1 MVNDLTKGKTSRVI
15 LYFSLPLFISV
26 IFQQMYSIADSVIA
40 GRFAGEAALASVGA
54 SYPITNIFNAI
65 AVGCNIGC
73 GVVISQL
80 FGAGKYKK
88 VKTAVYTSLI
98 SSLVISVVLT
108 VLGIMLTPSLM
119 KLINTPEDIFT
130 DSALYLKI
138 YIAGFTFLFLYNIA
152 NGVFASLGNSK
163 IPLYFLIFSS
173 VTNVVLDYIF
183 VAHFNMGVSGVAW
196 ATFIAQGVAGVMS
209 VLTLLYHLKS
219 LKCDEKAEIFSFEML
234 KSISKISIPSVLQ
247 QSFVSVGNVF
257 IQGEINSY
265 GSAVIAGY
273 SAAIKLNT
281 FAVNSLVTFGN
292 SVSSFTAQNVGAM
305 QYKRIK
311 EGFKSGAVLSIITA
325 IIFSVVYVVFSETLI
340 GVFMEGD
347 KSVLAL
353 TTGKQFLIIV
363 EPFLCFI
370 GFKVVCDGVL
380 RGTGNMKYFMFAT
393 FADLVLRVILAFIFS
408 HFFGAVGIWL
418 SWPIGWGLAVV
429 LSFAFYRNV
438 VKGLGIRNMLM
449 VDYLIIYVDFIINV
463 IWQDNFYLSDI

>member
-1 MVNDLTKGKTSRVI
+1 MVNDLTKGKTSKVI

-26 IFQQMYSIADSVIA
+26 VFQQMYSIADSVIA

-73 GVVISQL
+73 GVIISQL
-80 FGAGKYKK
+80 FGASKYRK

-108 VLGIMLTPSLM
+108 VLGILLTPKLM
-119 KLINTPEDIFT
+119 ELINTPEDIFS

-173 VTNVVLDYIF
+173 VTNVILDYIF
-183 VAHFNMGVSGVAW
+183 VAYFNMDVSGVAW

-219 LKCDEKAEIFSFEML
+219 LKTDEKAEIFSFEML
-234 KSISKISIPSVLQ
+234 KQISKISIPSVLQ

-292 SVSSFTAQNVGAM
+292 SVSSFTAQNVGAK

-311 EGFKSGAVLSIITA
+311 EGLKSGALLSIVTA

-408 HFFGAVGIWL
+408 DLCGSIGIWL

-429 LSFAFYRNV
+429 LSFAFYKRV
-438 VKGLGIRNMLM
+438 VKEIGNRK
-449 VDYLIIYVDFIINV
+449 
-463 IWQDNFYLSDI
+463 

>member
-1 MVNDLTKGKTSRVI
+1 MVNDLTKGKTSKVI

-80 FGAGKYKK
+80 FGAGKYRK

-108 VLGIMLTPSLM
+108 VFGILLTPKLM
-119 KLINTPEDIFT
+119 ELINTPEDIFS

-138 YIAGFTFLFLYNIA
+138 YIAGFTFLFLYNVA

-173 VTNVVLDYIF
+173 VTNVILDYIF
-183 VAHFNMGVSGVAW
+183 VVYFNMGVSGVAW

-209 VLTLLYHLKS
+209 VATLLYHLKL
-219 LKCDEKAEIFSFEML
+219 LKTEKKAEIFSLEML
-234 KSISKISIPSVLQ
+234 KRISKISIPSVLQ
-247 QSFVSVGNVF
+247 QSFVSIGNVF

-292 SVSSFTAQNVGAM
+292 SVSSFTAQNVGAG
-305 QYKRIK
+305 QFKRIK

-325 IIFSVVYVVFSETLI
+325 IVFSVVYVAFSEILI
-340 GVFMEGD
+340 GVFMEDD

-363 EPFLCFI
+363 EPFLCMI

-408 HFFGAVGIWL
+408 PIFGAVGIWL

-438 VKGLGIRNMLM
+438 VKGLGNRK
-449 VDYLIIYVDFIINV
+449 
-463 IWQDNFYLSDI
+463 

>member
-1 MVNDLTKGKTSRVI
+1 MVNDLTKGKTSKVI

-80 FGAGKYKK
+80 FGAGKYRK

-108 VLGIMLTPSLM
+108 VLGILLTPKLM
-119 KLINTPEDIFT
+119 ELINTPEDIFS

-138 YIAGFTFLFLYNIA
+138 YIAGFTFLFLYNIT

-173 VTNVVLDYIF
+173 VTNVVLDYVF
-183 VAHFNMGVSGVAW
+183 VAYFNMGVSGVAW
-196 ATFIAQGVAGVMS
+196 ATFIAQGIAGVMS

-219 LKCDEKAEIFSFEML
+219 LKTDEKSEIFSFEML
-234 KSISKISIPSVLQ
+234 KQISKISIPSVLQ

-325 IIFSVVYVVFSETLI
+325 IVFSVVYVAFSETLI

-429 LSFAFYRNV
+429 LSFAFYKRV
-438 VKGLGIRNMLM
+438 VKGFRN
-449 VDYLIIYVDFIINV
+449 
-463 IWQDNFYLSDI
+463 

>member
-1 MVNDLTKGKTSRVI
+1 MVNDLTKGKTSKVI

-80 FGAGKYKK
+80 FGAGKYRK

-108 VLGIMLTPSLM
+108 VLGILLTPKLM
-119 KLINTPEDIFT
+119 ELINTPEDIFS

-173 VTNVVLDYIF
+173 VTNVILDYIF
-183 VAHFNMGVSGVAW
+183 VAYFNMGVSGVAW
-196 ATFIAQGVAGVMS
+196 ATFIAQGIAGVMS

-219 LKCDEKAEIFSFEML
+219 LKTDEKAEIFSFEML
-234 KSISKISIPSVLQ
+234 KQISKISIPSVLQ

-325 IIFSVVYVVFSETLI
+325 IVFSVVYVAFSETLI

-429 LSFAFYRNV
+429 LSFAFYKRV
-438 VKGLGIRNMLM
+438 VKGFRN
-449 VDYLIIYVDFIINV
+449 
-463 IWQDNFYLSDI
+463 

>member
-119 KLINTPEDIFT
+119 KLINTPEDIFS

-173 VTNVVLDYIF
+173 VTNVVLDYVF

-219 LKCDEKAEIFSFEML
+219 LKTDEKAEIFSFEML

-325 IIFSVVYVVFSETLI
+325 IIFSVVYVAFSETLI

-429 LSFAFYRNV
+429 LSFAFYKKV
-438 VKGLGIRNMLM
+438 IKFLEIRN
-449 VDYLIIYVDFIINV
+449 
-463 IWQDNFYLSDI
+463 

>member
-1 MVNDLTKGKTSRVI
+1 MVNDLTKGKTSKVI

-80 FGAGKYKK
+80 FGAGKYRK

-108 VLGIMLTPSLM
+108 AFGILLTPKLM
-119 KLINTPEDIFT
+119 ELINTPEDIFS

-173 VTNVVLDYIF
+173 VTNVVLDYAF
-183 VAHFNMGVSGVAW
+183 VARFNMGVSGVAW
-196 ATFIAQGVAGVMS
+196 ATFIAQGIAGVMS
-209 VLTLLYHLKS
+209 VITLLYHLKS
-219 LKCDEKAEIFSFEML
+219 LKIDEKAEIFSFEML

-325 IIFSVVYVVFSETLI
+325 IIFSVVYVAFSETLI

-429 LSFAFYRNV
+429 LSFAFYKRV
-438 VKGLGIRNMLM
+438 VKGFRN
-449 VDYLIIYVDFIINV
+449 
-463 IWQDNFYLSDI
+463 

>member
-1 MVNDLTKGKTSRVI
+1 MVNDLTKGKTSKVI

-80 FGAGKYKK
+80 FGAGKYRK

-98 SSLVISVVLT
+98 SSLMISVVLT
-108 VLGIMLTPSLM
+108 VFGILLTPKLM
-119 KLINTPEDIFT
+119 ELINTPEDIFS

-138 YIAGFTFLFLYNIA
+138 YIAGFTFLFLYNVA

-173 VTNVVLDYIF
+173 VTNVILDYIF
-183 VAHFNMGVSGVAW
+183 VVYFNMGVSGVAW

-209 VLTLLYHLKS
+209 VATLLYHLKS
-219 LKCDEKAEIFSFEML
+219 LKTEKKAEIFSLEML
-234 KSISKISIPSVLQ
+234 KRISKISIPSVLQ
-247 QSFVSVGNVF
+247 QSFVSIGNVF

-292 SVSSFTAQNVGAM
+292 SVSSFTAQNVGAG
-305 QYKRIK
+305 QFKRIK

-325 IIFSVVYVVFSETLI
+325 IVFSVVYVAFSEILI

-363 EPFLCFI
+363 EPFLCMI

-408 HFFGAVGIWL
+408 PIFGAVGIWL

-429 LSFAFYRNV
+429 LSFVFYRNV
-438 VKGLGIRNMLM
+438 VKGLGIRK
-449 VDYLIIYVDFIINV
+449 
-463 IWQDNFYLSDI
+463 

>member
-1 MVNDLTKGKTSRVI
+1 MVNDLTKGKTSKVI

-80 FGAGKYKK
+80 FGAGKYRK

-108 VLGIMLTPSLM
+108 AFGILLTPKLM
-119 KLINTPEDIFT
+119 ELINTPEDIFS

-173 VTNVVLDYIF
+173 VTNVILDYVF
-183 VAHFNMGVSGVAW
+183 VAYFNMGVSGVAW
-196 ATFIAQGVAGVMS
+196 ATFIAQGIAGVMS

-219 LKCDEKAEIFSFEML
+219 LKTDEKSEIFSFEML
-234 KSISKISIPSVLQ
+234 KQISKISIPSVLQ

-325 IIFSVVYVVFSETLI
+325 IIFSVVYVAFSETLI

-353 TTGKQFLIIV
+353 TTGKRFLIIV

-438 VKGLGIRNMLM
+438 VKGLGNRK
-449 VDYLIIYVDFIINV
+449 
-463 IWQDNFYLSDI
+463 

>member
-1 MVNDLTKGKTSRVI
+1 MVNDLTKGKTSKVI
-15 LYFSLPLFISV
+15 FNFSIPLFISV

-40 GRFAGEAALASVGA
+40 GRFAGEEALASVGA

-88 VKTAVYTSLI
+88 VKTAVSTSI
-98 SSLVISVVLT
+98 IASVVISVVLT
-108 VLGIMLTPSLM
+108 VGGILLTPSLM
-119 KLINTPEDIFT
+119 RIINTPENIFN

-138 YIAGFTFLFLYNIA
+138 YIGGFTFLFLYNIA

-173 VTNVVLDYIF
+173 VSNVILDYIF
-183 VAHFNMGVSGVAW
+183 VAHLNMGVSGVAW
-196 ATFIAQGVAGVMS
+196 ATFIAQGVAGV
-209 VLTLLYHLKS
+209 LAILALLYHLKS
-219 LKCDEKAEIFSFEML
+219 LQTDGKAEVFSFEML
-234 KSISKISIPSVLQ
+234 KKISRISIPSVLQ

-292 SVSSFTAQNVGAM
+292 SVSSFTAQNVGAKR
-305 QYKRIK
+305 YERIK
-311 EGFKSGAVLSIITA
+311 EGLKSGAVLSIITA
-325 IIFSVVYVVFSETLI
+325 LLFTAVYVSFSETLI

-347 KSVLAL
+347 KSTLAL
-353 TTGKQFLIIV
+353 ETGKQFLIIV
-363 EPFLCFI
+363 EPFLCAI
-370 GFKVVCDGVL
+370 ALKVVCDGVL
-380 RGTGNMKYFMFAT
+380 RGTGNMTYFMIAT

-408 HFFGAVGIWL
+408 GLWGAVGIWL
-418 SWPIGWGLAVV
+418 SWPIGWLLAVA
-429 LSFAFYRNV
+429 LSFLFYKKV
-438 VKGLGIRNMLM
+438 VKGLGIRK
-449 VDYLIIYVDFIINV
+449 
-463 IWQDNFYLSDI
+463 Q

>member
-108 VLGIMLTPSLM
+108 VLGIILTPSLM
-119 KLINTPEDIFT
+119 KLINTPEDIFS

-173 VTNVVLDYIF
+173 VTNVVLDYVF

-219 LKCDEKAEIFSFEML
+219 LKTDEKAEIFSFEML

-429 LSFAFYRNV
+429 LSFAFYKKV
-438 VKGLGIRNMLM
+438 IKFLEIRN
-449 VDYLIIYVDFIINV
+449 
-463 IWQDNFYLSDI
+463 

>member
-1 MVNDLTKGKTSRVI
+1 MVNDLTKGKTSKVI

-80 FGAGKYKK
+80 FGAGKYRK

-108 VLGIMLTPSLM
+108 VFGILLTPKLM
-119 KLINTPEDIFT
+119 ELINTPEDIFS

-138 YIAGFTFLFLYNIA
+138 YIAGFTFLFLYNVA

-173 VTNVVLDYIF
+173 VTNVILDYIF
-183 VAHFNMGVSGVAW
+183 VVYFNMGVSGVAW

-209 VLTLLYHLKS
+209 VATLLYHLKS
-219 LKCDEKAEIFSFEML
+219 LKTEKKAEIFSLEML
-234 KSISKISIPSVLQ
+234 KRISKISIPSVLQ
-247 QSFVSVGNVF
+247 QSFVSIGNVF

-292 SVSSFTAQNVGAM
+292 SVSSFTAQNVGAG
-305 QYKRIK
+305 QFKRIK

-325 IIFSVVYVVFSETLI
+325 IVFSVVYVAFSEILI
-340 GVFMEGD
+340 GVFMESD

-363 EPFLCFI
+363 EPFLCMI

-393 FADLVLRVILAFIFS
+393 FADLVLRVILAFVFS
-408 HFFGAVGIWL
+408 PIFGAVGIWL

-438 VKGLGIRNMLM
+438 VKGLGNR
-449 VDYLIIYVDFIINV
+449 
-463 IWQDNFYLSDI
+463 S

>member
-1 MVNDLTKGKTSRVI
+1 MVNDLTKGKTSKVI

-80 FGAGKYKK
+80 FGAGKYRK

-108 VLGIMLTPSLM
+108 VLGILLTPKLM
-119 KLINTPEDIFT
+119 ELINTPEDIFS

-173 VTNVVLDYIF
+173 VTNVNLDYIF
-183 VAHFNMGVSGVAW
+183 VAYFNMGVSGVAW
-196 ATFIAQGVAGVMS
+196 ATFIAQGIAGVMS

-219 LKCDEKAEIFSFEML
+219 LKTDEKAEIFSFEML
-234 KSISKISIPSVLQ
+234 KQISKISIPSVLQ

-311 EGFKSGAVLSIITA
+311 EGFKSGAALSIITA
-325 IIFSVVYVVFSETLI
+325 IVFSVIYVAFSETLI

-429 LSFAFYRNV
+429 LSFAFYKRV
-438 VKGLGIRNMLM
+438 VKGFRN
-449 VDYLIIYVDFIINV
+449 
-463 IWQDNFYLSDI
+463 

>member
-80 FGAGKYKK
+80 FGAGKYRK

-98 SSLVISVVLT
+98 SSLIISVVLT
-108 VLGIMLTPSLM
+108 AFGILLTPKLM
-119 KLINTPEDIFT
+119 ELINTPEDIFSG
-130 DSALYLKI
+130 SALYLKI

-173 VTNVVLDYIF
+173 VTNVILDYVF
-183 VAHFNMGVSGVAW
+183 VAHFNMGVAGVAW
-196 ATFIAQGVAGVMS
+196 ATFIAQGIAGVMS
-209 VLTLLYHLKS
+209 VLTLLYHLKL
-219 LKCDEKAEIFSFEML
+219 LKTDEKAEIFSFEML
-234 KSISKISIPSVLQ
+234 KNISKISIPSVLQ

-325 IIFSVVYVVFSETLI
+325 IIFSVVYVASSETLI

-438 VKGLGIRNMLM
+438 VKGLGNRN
-449 VDYLIIYVDFIINV
+449 
-463 IWQDNFYLSDI
+463 

>member
-88 VKTAVYTSLI
+88 MKTAVYTSLI

-108 VLGIMLTPSLM
+108 VLGIILTPSLM
-119 KLINTPEDIFT
+119 KLINTPEDIFS

-173 VTNVVLDYIF
+173 VTNVVLDYVF

-219 LKCDEKAEIFSFEML
+219 LKTDEKAEIFSFEML

-325 IIFSVVYVVFSETLI
+325 IIFSVVYVAFSETLI

-418 SWPIGWGLAVV
+418 SWPIGWGIAVV
-429 LSFAFYRNV
+429 LSFAFYKKV
-438 VKGLGIRNMLM
+438 VKVLEIRN
-449 VDYLIIYVDFIINV
+449 
-463 IWQDNFYLSDI
+463 

>member
-1 MVNDLTKGKTSRVI
+1 MVNDLTKGKTSKVI

-80 FGAGKYKK
+80 FGAGKYRK

-98 SSLVISVVLT
+98 SSLVISIVLT
-108 VLGIMLTPSLM
+108 VFGVLLTPKLM
-119 KLINTPEDIFT
+119 ELINTPEDIFF

-173 VTNVVLDYIF
+173 VTNVILDYIF
-183 VAHFNMGVSGVAW
+183 VACFNMGVSGVAW
-196 ATFIAQGVAGVMS
+196 ATFIAQGIAGVMS

-219 LKCDEKAEIFSFEML
+219 LKTDEKAEIFSFEML
-234 KSISKISIPSVLQ
+234 KQISKISIPSVLQ

-325 IIFSVVYVVFSETLI
+325 IIFSVVYVAFSETLI

-429 LSFAFYRNV
+429 LSFLFYKKV
-438 VKGLGIRNMLM
+438 VRGLGSRK
-449 VDYLIIYVDFIINV
+449 
-463 IWQDNFYLSDI
+463 

>member
-1 MVNDLTKGKTSRVI
+1 MVNDLTKGKTGKVI
-15 LYFSLPLFISV
+15 LNFSIPLFISV
-26 IFQQMYSIADSVIA
+26 VFQQMYNIADSVIA
-40 GRFAGEAALASVGA
+40 GRFAGEAALAAVGA

-80 FGAGKYKK
+80 FGAGKYKR
-88 VKTAVYTSLI
+88 VKTAVSTSLI
-98 SSLVISVVLT
+98 TSVVISAVLT
-108 VLGIMLTPSLM
+108 VSGILLTPTLM
-119 KLINTPEDIFT
+119 ELINTPDDIFS

-138 YIAGFTFLFLYNIA
+138 YIGGFIFLFLYNIA
-152 NGVFASLGNSK
+152 KGVFASLGNSK

-173 VTNVVLDYIF
+173 VANVILDYVF
-183 VAHFNMGVSGVAW
+183 VAIFEMGVGGVAW
-196 ATFIAQGVAGVMS
+196 ATFIAQGIAGVMS
-209 VLTLLYHLKS
+209 VVTLLYHLKS
-219 LKCDEKAEIFSFEML
+219 LKTDEKAEIFSFEML
-234 KSISKISIPSVLQ
+234 KQISKISIPSVLQ

-325 IIFSVVYVVFSETLI
+325 IVFSVVYVAFSETLI

-429 LSFAFYRNV
+429 LSFAFYKRV
-438 VKGLGIRNMLM
+438 VKGFRN
-449 VDYLIIYVDFIINV
+449 
-463 IWQDNFYLSDI
+463 

>member
-1 MVNDLTKGKTSRVI
+1 MVNDLTKGKTSKVI

-80 FGAGKYKK
+80 FGAGKYRK

-108 VLGIMLTPSLM
+108 VFGILLTPKLM
-119 KLINTPEDIFT
+119 ELINTPEDIFS

-138 YIAGFTFLFLYNIA
+138 YIAGFTFLFLYNVA

-173 VTNVVLDYIF
+173 VTNVILDYIF
-183 VAHFNMGVSGVAW
+183 VVYFNMGVSGVAW

-209 VLTLLYHLKS
+209 VATLLYHLKS
-219 LKCDEKAEIFSFEML
+219 LKTEKKAEIFSLEML
-234 KSISKISIPSVLQ
+234 KRISKISIPSVLQ
-247 QSFVSVGNVF
+247 QSFVSIGNVF

-292 SVSSFTAQNVGAM
+292 SVSSFTAQNVGAG
-305 QYKRIK
+305 QFKRIK

-325 IIFSVVYVVFSETLI
+325 IVFSVVYVAFSEILI

-363 EPFLCFI
+363 EPFLCMI

-408 HFFGAVGIWL
+408 PIFGAVGIWL

-429 LSFAFYRNV
+429 LSFVFYRNV
-438 VKGLGIRNMLM
+438 VKGLGNRN
-449 VDYLIIYVDFIINV
+449 
-463 IWQDNFYLSDI
+463 

>member
-1 MVNDLTKGKTSRVI
+1 MVNDLTKGKTSKVI

-80 FGAGKYKK
+80 FGAGKYRK

-108 VLGIMLTPSLM
+108 AFGILLTPKLM
-119 KLINTPEDIFT
+119 ELINTPEDIFS

-173 VTNVVLDYIF
+173 VTNVILDYVF
-183 VAHFNMGVSGVAW
+183 VVYFNMGVGGVAW
-196 ATFIAQGVAGVMS
+196 ATFIAQGIAGVMS

-219 LKCDEKAEIFSFEML
+219 LKNDEKAEIFSFEML
-234 KSISKISIPSVLQ
+234 KQISKISIPSVLQ

-325 IIFSVVYVVFSETLI
+325 IVFSVVYVAFSETLI

-438 VKGLGIRNMLM
+438 VKGLGNRK
-449 VDYLIIYVDFIINV
+449 
-463 IWQDNFYLSDI
+463 

>member
-1 MVNDLTKGKTSRVI
+1 MVNDLTKGKTSKVI

-80 FGAGKYKK
+80 FGAGKYRK

-108 VLGIMLTPSLM
+108 AFGILLTPKLM
-119 KLINTPEDIFT
+119 ELINTPEDIFS

-173 VTNVVLDYIF
+173 VTNVILDYVF
-183 VAHFNMGVSGVAW
+183 VVYFNMGVSGVAW
-196 ATFIAQGVAGVMS
+196 ATFIAQGIAGVMS

-219 LKCDEKAEIFSFEML
+219 LKTDEKSEIFSFEML
-234 KSISKISIPSVLQ
+234 KQISKISIPSVLQ

-325 IIFSVVYVVFSETLI
+325 IIFSVVYVAFSETLI
-340 GVFMEGD
+340 GVFMEGE

-429 LSFAFYRNV
+429 LSFAFYKRV
-438 VKGLGIRNMLM
+438 VKGFRN
-449 VDYLIIYVDFIINV
+449 
-463 IWQDNFYLSDI
+463 

>member
-1 MVNDLTKGKTSRVI
+1 MVNDLTKGKTSKVI

-80 FGAGKYKK
+80 FGAGKYRK

-108 VLGIMLTPSLM
+108 VLGILLTPKLM
-119 KLINTPEDIFT
+119 ELINTPEDIFS

-173 VTNVVLDYIF
+173 VTNVILDYIF
-183 VAHFNMGVSGVAW
+183 VAYFNMGVSGVAW
-196 ATFIAQGVAGVMS
+196 ATFIAQGIAGVMS

-219 LKCDEKAEIFSFEML
+219 LKTDGKSEIFSFEML
-234 KSISKISIPSVLQ
+234 KQISKISIPSVLQ

-325 IIFSVVYVVFSETLI
+325 IVFSVVYVAFSETLI

-438 VKGLGIRNMLM
+438 VKGVGNRK
-449 VDYLIIYVDFIINV
+449 
-463 IWQDNFYLSDI
+463 

>member
-1 MVNDLTKGKTSRVI
+1 MVNDLTKGKTSKVI

-80 FGAGKYKK
+80 FGAGKYRK

-108 VLGIMLTPSLM
+108 VLGILLTPKLM
-119 KLINTPEDIFT
+119 ELINTPEDIFS

-138 YIAGFTFLFLYNIA
+138 YIAGFTFLFLYNIT

-173 VTNVVLDYIF
+173 VTNVVLDYVF
-183 VAHFNMGVSGVAW
+183 VAYFNMGVSGVAW
-196 ATFIAQGVAGVMS
+196 ATFIAQGIAGVMS

-219 LKCDEKAEIFSFEML
+219 LKTDEKSEIFSFEML
-234 KSISKISIPSVLQ
+234 KQISKISIPSVLQ

-325 IIFSVVYVVFSETLI
+325 IVFSVVYVAFSETLI

-393 FADLVLRVILAFIFS
+393 FADLVFRVILAFIFS

-429 LSFAFYRNV
+429 LSFAFYKRV
-438 VKGLGIRNMLM
+438 VKGFRN
-449 VDYLIIYVDFIINV
+449 
-463 IWQDNFYLSDI
+463 

>member
-80 FGAGKYKK
+80 FGAGKYRK

-108 VLGIMLTPSLM
+108 VLGIILTPSLM
-119 KLINTPEDIFT
+119 KLINTPEDIFS

-173 VTNVVLDYIF
+173 VTNVVLDYVF

-219 LKCDEKAEIFSFEML
+219 LKTDEKAEIFSFEML

-429 LSFAFYRNV
+429 LSFAFYKKV
-438 VKGLGIRNMLM
+438 VRGLGSRK
-449 VDYLIIYVDFIINV
+449 
-463 IWQDNFYLSDI
+463 

>member
-40 GRFAGEAALASVGA
+40 GLFAGEAALASVGA

-80 FGAGKYKK
+80 FGAGKYRK
-88 VKTAVYTSLI
+88 VKTAVFTSLI
-98 SSLVISVVLT
+98 SSLIISVVLT
-108 VLGIMLTPSLM
+108 AFGILLTPKLM
-119 KLINTPEDIFT
+119 ELINTPEDIFSG
-130 DSALYLKI
+130 SALYLKI

-173 VTNVVLDYIF
+173 VTNVILDYVF
-183 VAHFNMGVSGVAW
+183 VAHFNMGVAGVAW
-196 ATFIAQGVAGVMS
+196 ATFIAQGIAGVMS

-219 LKCDEKAEIFSFEML
+219 LKTDEKAEIFSFEML
-234 KSISKISIPSVLQ
+234 KNISKISIPSVLQ

-311 EGFKSGAVLSIITA
+311 EGFKSGAFLSIITA
-325 IIFSVVYVVFSETLI
+325 IIFSVVYVAFSEMLI
-340 GVFMEGD
+340 GIFMEGD
-347 KSVLAL
+347 KSILAL

-393 FADLVLRVILAFIFS
+393 FADLVLRVILAFVFS

-429 LSFAFYRNV
+429 LSFAFYKKV
-438 VKGLGIRNMLM
+438 VKVLEIRN
-449 VDYLIIYVDFIINV
+449 
-463 IWQDNFYLSDI
+463 

>member
-1 MVNDLTKGKTSRVI
+1 MVNDLTKGKTSKVI
-15 LYFSLPLFISV
+15 LNFSIPLFISV
-26 IFQQMYSIADSVIA
+26 VFQQMYSIADSVIA

-88 VKTAVYTSLI
+88 VKTAVSTSI
-98 SSLVISVVLT
+98 IASVVISIVLT
-108 VLGIMLTPSLM
+108 VSGILLTPSLM
-119 KLINTPEDIFT
+119 RLINTPQNIFE
-130 DSALYLKI
+130 DSALYLEI

-173 VTNVVLDYIF
+173 VTNVILDYVF
-183 VAHFNMGVSGVAW
+183 VAHLNMGVSGVAW
-196 ATFIAQGVAGVMS
+196 ATFIAQGVAGVFA
-209 VLTLLYHLKS
+209 VLALIYHLKS
-219 LKCDEKAEIFSFEML
+219 LQTDGKAKIFSFDML
-234 KSISKISIPSVLQ
+234 KKISRISIPSVLQ

-292 SVSSFTAQNVGAM
+292 SVSSFTAQNVGAKK
-305 QYKRIK
+305 YERIK
-311 EGFKSGAVLSIITA
+311 EGLKSGAVLSIVTA
-325 IIFSVVYVVFSETLI
+325 LLFTFVYVAFSETLI

-347 KSVLAL
+347 KSALAL
-353 TTGKQFLIIV
+353 ETGKQFLIIV
-363 EPFLCFI
+363 EPFLCAI
-370 GFKVVCDGVL
+370 GLKVVCDGVL
-380 RGTGNMKYFMFAT
+380 RGTGNMTYFMIAT

-408 HFFGAVGIWL
+408 HFFGAVGIWM
-418 SWPIGWGLAVV
+418 SWPIGWLLAVF
-429 LSFAFYRNV
+429 LSFVFYKKV
-438 VKGLGIRNMLM
+438 VKGLSVKKL
-449 VDYLIIYVDFIINV
+449 
-463 IWQDNFYLSDI
+463 

>member
-1 MVNDLTKGKTSRVI
+1 MVNDLTKGKTSKVI

-80 FGAGKYKK
+80 FGAGKYRK

-108 VLGIMLTPSLM
+108 AFGILLTPKLM
-119 KLINTPEDIFT
+119 ELINTPEDIFS

-138 YIAGFTFLFLYNIA
+138 YIAGFTFLFLYNIT

-183 VAHFNMGVSGVAW
+183 VAYFKMGVSGVAW
-196 ATFIAQGVAGVMS
+196 ATFIAQGIAGVMS

-219 LKCDEKAEIFSFEML
+219 LKTDEKSEIFSFEML
-234 KSISKISIPSVLQ
+234 KQISKISIPSVLQ

-325 IIFSVVYVVFSETLI
+325 IVFSVVYVAFSETFI

-393 FADLVLRVILAFIFS
+393 FADLVFRVILAFIFS

-429 LSFAFYRNV
+429 LSFAFYKRV
-438 VKGLGIRNMLM
+438 VKGFRN
-449 VDYLIIYVDFIINV
+449 
-463 IWQDNFYLSDI
+463 

>member
-1 MVNDLTKGKTSRVI
+1 MVNDLTKGKTSKVI

-80 FGAGKYKK
+80 FGAGKYRK

-108 VLGIMLTPSLM
+108 VFGILLTPKLM
-119 KLINTPEDIFT
+119 ELINTPEDIFS

-138 YIAGFTFLFLYNIA
+138 YIAGFTFLFLYNFA

-173 VTNVVLDYIF
+173 VTNVILDYIF
-183 VAHFNMGVSGVAW
+183 VVYFNMGVSGVAW

-209 VLTLLYHLKS
+209 VATLLYHLKS
-219 LKCDEKAEIFSFEML
+219 LKTEKKAEIFSLEML
-234 KSISKISIPSVLQ
+234 KRISKISIPSVLQ
-247 QSFVSVGNVF
+247 QSFVSIGNVF

-292 SVSSFTAQNVGAM
+292 SVSSFTAQNVGAG
-305 QYKRIK
+305 QFKRIK

-325 IIFSVVYVVFSETLI
+325 IVFSVVYVAFSEILI
-340 GVFMEGD
+340 GVFMESD

-363 EPFLCFI
+363 EPFLCMI

-393 FADLVLRVILAFIFS
+393 FADLVLRVILAFVFS
-408 HFFGAVGIWL
+408 PIFGAVGIWL

-438 VKGLGIRNMLM
+438 VKGLGNR
-449 VDYLIIYVDFIINV
+449 
-463 IWQDNFYLSDI
+463 S

>member
-1 MVNDLTKGKTSRVI
+1 MVNDLTKGKTSKVI

-80 FGAGKYKK
+80 FGAGKYRK

-108 VLGIMLTPSLM
+108 VLGILLTPKLM
-119 KLINTPEDIFT
+119 ELINTPEDIFS

-173 VTNVVLDYIF
+173 VTNVILDYIF
-183 VAHFNMGVSGVAW
+183 VAYFNMGVSGVAW
-196 ATFIAQGVAGVMS
+196 ATFIAQGIAGVMS
-209 VLTLLYHLKS
+209 VLILLYHLKS
-219 LKCDEKAEIFSFEML
+219 LKTDEKSEILSFEML
-234 KSISKISIPSVLQ
+234 KQISKISIPSVLQ

-325 IIFSVVYVVFSETLI
+325 IVFSVVYVAFSETLI

-380 RGTGNMKYFMFAT
+380 RGTGNMKKFMFAT

-438 VKGLGIRNMLM
+438 VKGLGNGK
-449 VDYLIIYVDFIINV
+449 
-463 IWQDNFYLSDI
+463 

>member
-1 MVNDLTKGKTSRVI
+1 
-15 LYFSLPLFISV
+15 
-26 IFQQMYSIADSVIA
+26 
-40 GRFAGEAALASVGA
+40 
-54 SYPITNIFNAI
+54 
-65 AVGCNIGC
+65 
-73 GVVISQL
+73 
-80 FGAGKYKK
+80 
-88 VKTAVYTSLI
+88 
-98 SSLVISVVLT
+98 
-108 VLGIMLTPSLM
+108 
-119 KLINTPEDIFT
+119 
-130 DSALYLKI
+130 
-138 YIAGFTFLFLYNIA
+138 
-152 NGVFASLGNSK
+152 
-163 IPLYFLIFSS
+163 
-173 VTNVVLDYIF
+173 
-183 VAHFNMGVSGVAW
+183 
-196 ATFIAQGVAGVMS
+196 MS
-209 VLTLLYHLKS
+209 VLTLLYHLKL
-219 LKCDEKAEIFSFEML
+219 LKTDEKAEIFSFEML
-234 KSISKISIPSVLQ
+234 KQISKISIPSVLQ

-325 IIFSVVYVVFSETLI
+325 IVFSIVYVAFSETLI

-438 VKGLGIRNMLM
+438 VKGLGNRK
-449 VDYLIIYVDFIINV
+449 
-463 IWQDNFYLSDI
+463 

>member
-1 MVNDLTKGKTSRVI
+1 MVNDLTKGKTGKVI
-15 LYFSLPLFISV
+15 LNFSIPLFISV
-26 IFQQMYSIADSVIA
+26 VFQQMYNIADSVIA
-40 GRFAGEAALASVGA
+40 GRFAGEAALAAVGA

-80 FGAGKYKK
+80 FGAGKYKR
-88 VKTAVYTSLI
+88 VKTAVSTSLI
-98 SSLVISVVLT
+98 TSVVISAVLT
-108 VLGIMLTPSLM
+108 VSGILLTPTLM
-119 KLINTPEDIFT
+119 ELINTPDDIFS

-138 YIAGFTFLFLYNIA
+138 YIGGFIFLFLYNIA

-183 VAHFNMGVSGVAW
+183 VACFNMGVSGVAW

-209 VLTLLYHLKS
+209 VATLLYHLKL
-219 LKCDEKAEIFSFEML
+219 LKIDEKAEIFSFEML
-234 KSISKISIPSVLQ
+234 KQISKISIPSVLQ
-247 QSFVSVGNVF
+247 QSFVSIGNVF

-292 SVSSFTAQNVGAM
+292 SVSSFTAQNVGAG
-305 QYKRIK
+305 QFKRIK

-325 IIFSVVYVVFSETLI
+325 IVFSVVYVAFSEILI

-363 EPFLCFI
+363 EPFLCMI

-408 HFFGAVGIWL
+408 PIFGAVGIWL

-438 VKGLGIRNMLM
+438 VKGLGNRN
-449 VDYLIIYVDFIINV
+449 
-463 IWQDNFYLSDI
+463 

>member
-1 MVNDLTKGKTSRVI
+1 MVNDLTKGKTSKVI

-80 FGAGKYKK
+80 FGAGKYRK

-108 VLGIMLTPSLM
+108 VLGIILTPSLM
-119 KLINTPEDIFT
+119 KLINTPEDIFS

-173 VTNVVLDYIF
+173 VTNVILDYIF
-183 VAHFNMGVSGVAW
+183 VAYLNMGVSGVAW
-196 ATFIAQGVAGVMS
+196 ATFIAQGIAGVMS

-219 LKCDEKAEIFSFEML
+219 LKTDEKAEIFSFEML

-325 IIFSVVYVVFSETLI
+325 IFFSVVYVVFSETLI

-429 LSFAFYRNV
+429 LSFVFYKRV
-438 VKGLGIRNMLM
+438 VKGFRK
-449 VDYLIIYVDFIINV
+449 
-463 IWQDNFYLSDI
+463 

>member
-1 MVNDLTKGKTSRVI
+1 MVNDLTKGKTSKVI
-15 LYFSLPLFISV
+15 LNFSIPLFISV
-26 IFQQMYSIADSVIA
+26 VFQQIYSIADSVIA

-88 VKTAVYTSLI
+88 VKTAVSTSI
-98 SSLVISVVLT
+98 IASVVISIVLT
-108 VLGIMLTPSLM
+108 VSGILLTPSLM
-119 KLINTPEDIFT
+119 RLINTPQNIFE

-163 IPLYFLIFSS
+163 TPLYFLIFSS
-173 VTNVVLDYIF
+173 VTNVILDYIF
-183 VAHFNMGVSGVAW
+183 VAHLNMGVSGVAW
-196 ATFIAQGVAGVMS
+196 ATFIAQGVAGVFA
-209 VLTLLYHLKS
+209 VLALIFHLKS
-219 LKCDEKAEIFSFEML
+219 LQTDGKSKIFSFDML
-234 KSISKISIPSVLQ
+234 KKISRISIPSVLQ

-292 SVSSFTAQNVGAM
+292 SVSSFTAQNVGAKK
-305 QYKRIK
+305 YARIK
-311 EGFKSGAVLSIITA
+311 EGLKSGAVLSIVTA
-325 IIFSVVYVVFSETLI
+325 LLFTFVYVAFSETLI

-347 KSVLAL
+347 KSALAL
-353 TTGKQFLIIV
+353 ETGKQFLIIV
-363 EPFLCFI
+363 EPFLCAI
-370 GFKVVCDGVL
+370 GLKVVCDGVL
-380 RGTGNMKYFMFAT
+380 RGTGNMTYFMIAT

-408 HFFGAVGIWL
+408 HFFGAVGIWM
-418 SWPIGWGLAVV
+418 SWPIGWLLAVF
-429 LSFAFYRNV
+429 LSFVFYKKV
-438 VKGLGIRNMLM
+438 VKGLSIKNL
-449 VDYLIIYVDFIINV
+449 
-463 IWQDNFYLSDI
+463 

>member
-80 FGAGKYKK
+80 FGAGKYRK

-108 VLGIMLTPSLM
+108 AFGILLTPKLM
-119 KLINTPEDIFT
+119 ELINTPEDIFS

-173 VTNVVLDYIF
+173 VTNVILDYVF
-183 VAHFNMGVSGVAW
+183 VAHFNMGVAGVAW
-196 ATFIAQGVAGVMS
+196 ATFIAQGIAGVMS
-209 VLTLLYHLKS
+209 VLTLLYHLKL
-219 LKCDEKAEIFSFEML
+219 LKTDEKAEIFSFEML
-234 KSISKISIPSVLQ
+234 KQISKISIPSVLQ

-325 IIFSVVYVVFSETLI
+325 IVFSVVYVAFSETLI

-438 VKGLGIRNMLM
+438 VKGLGNRN
-449 VDYLIIYVDFIINV
+449 
-463 IWQDNFYLSDI
+463 

>member
-108 VLGIMLTPSLM
+108 VLGIILTPSLM
-119 KLINTPEDIFT
+119 KLINTPEDIFS

-173 VTNVVLDYIF
+173 VTNVVLDYVF

-219 LKCDEKAEIFSFEML
+219 LKTDEKAEIFSFEML

-325 IIFSVVYVVFSETLI
+325 IIFSVVYVAFSETLI

-429 LSFAFYRNV
+429 LSFAFYNKV
-438 VKGLGIRNMLM
+438 VRGLGSRK
-449 VDYLIIYVDFIINV
+449 
-463 IWQDNFYLSDI
+463 

>member
-1 MVNDLTKGKTSRVI
+1 MVNDLTKGKTSKVI

-80 FGAGKYKK
+80 FGAGKYRK

-108 VLGIMLTPSLM
+108 VLGILLTPKLM
-119 KLINTPEDIFT
+119 ELINTPEDIFS

-183 VAHFNMGVSGVAW
+183 VACFNMGVSGVAW
-196 ATFIAQGVAGVMS
+196 ATFIAQGIAGVMS
-209 VLTLLYHLKS
+209 VLTLLYHLNS
-219 LKCDEKAEIFSFEML
+219 LKTDEKSEIFSFEML
-234 KSISKISIPSVLQ
+234 KQILKISIPSVLQ

-325 IIFSVVYVVFSETLI
+325 IVFSVVYVAFSETLI

-438 VKGLGIRNMLM
+438 VKGVGNRK
-449 VDYLIIYVDFIINV
+449 
-463 IWQDNFYLSDI
+463 